1 MDIMSKPKYWTKKYK
16 VAFVIG
22 GVIAC
27 VAVSLEIGVSNF
39 LAFPLSLAVLLVSFV
54 VGGFI
59 SVFLVA
65 METLDEKPT
74 GYH

>member
-1 MDIMSKPKYWTKKYK
+1 MSKPKYWTKKYK

-27 VAVSLEIGVSNF
+27 VAVSLVIGVSNF
-39 LAFPLSLAVLLVSFV
+39 LAFPLRSLAVLLVSFV

-74 GYH
+74 GYR

>member
-1 MDIMSKPKYWTKKYK
+1 MSEPKYWTKKYK
-16 VAFVIG
+16 VAFVVG
-22 GVIAC
+22 GLIASG
-27 VAVSLEIGVSNF
+27 AFFWGFGFYAF
-39 LAFPLSLAVLLVSFV
+39 LISPLRSLAVLLVSFV

>member
-1 MDIMSKPKYWTKKYK
+1 MSKPKYWTKKYK

-22 GVIAC
+22 GFI
-27 VAVSLEIGVSNF
+27 S
-39 LAFPLSLAVLLVSFV
+39 FPLSYFIGLGLLLSLLAFV
-54 VGGFI
+54 IGGFA